1 MKSNKQHPLF
11 GEVRTATD
19 EEINEINRLVAD
31 YPVEVFSALNR
42 RFNKVG
48 ICLSIA
54 SLLEDEEEGHS
65 HAIWAYNQIA
75 LGLKHQKKIDDDET

>member
-1 MKSNKQHPLF
+1 MKSNKQHPIF
-11 GEVRTATD
+11 GEVRKATD

-31 YPVEVFSALNR
+31 CPVAVFGALNH
-42 RFNKVG
+42 RFNKAG

-54 SLLEDEEEGHS
+54 SLFEDEEGGA